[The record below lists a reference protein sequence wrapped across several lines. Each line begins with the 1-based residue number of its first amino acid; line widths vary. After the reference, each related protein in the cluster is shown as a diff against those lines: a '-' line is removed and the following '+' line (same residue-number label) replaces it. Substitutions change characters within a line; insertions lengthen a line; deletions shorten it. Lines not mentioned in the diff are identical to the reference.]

1 MREEISQAD
10 VARLLK
16 VHPAQ
21 LTLIVARGELTSRR
35 EGRRIWFK
43 AKEVENYRV
52 AHPNPIRR
60 RRRGIFLGRA
70 QRVIEGPRAAVVFS
84 MLKDGAHLADIV
96 VATKLAPDEV
106 QTLWEYYTLGFDG
119 IARAKK
125 QHIENIELQRH
136 HIQMQKDL
144 DRERW
149 MRFQER
155 MKKLGPPTRP
165 DLMKKAAEPSAASDR
180 SSPGGE

>member
-21 LTLIVARGELTSRR
+21 VALIVSRGELASRR
-35 EGRRIWFK
+35 EGKRIWFK
-43 AKEVENYRV
+43 KKDVDNYRV
-52 AHPNPIRR
+52 AHPNPVKR
-60 RRRGIFLGRA
+60 RRRGLFVGRA
-70 QRVIEGPRAAVVFS
+70 QRVIEGPRAAVVFE
-84 MLKDGAHLADIV
+84 MLKNGAHLADIV

-106 QTLWEYYTLGFDG
+106 QTLWEYYTLGFEG

-125 QHIENIELQRH
+125 QHIENIELERH
-136 HIQMQKDL
+136 QIQMRRDL

-165 DLMKKAAEPSAASDR
+165 DLMKKPIEASDR
-180 SSPGGE
+180 SSPAAE